1 MKSFGTKQIAASGI
15 MAALVC
21 VTTLFIVFPIPATQ
35 GYFNVGDAMVM
46 VAALTFGPIVGAF
59 AGGVGAGLADVIAG
73 YYNFAPFTFVIK
85 GIEGL
90 FAGWILSRIRKSE
103 GIWHLATEVEA
114 IVTGTTNPQETK
126 TKVTELKN
134 RVEEEFRARTR
145 ELILLAWLV
154 GGLEMVTGYLVAEYF
169 ALGYGVFAF
178 AEVPYNLVQMA
189 VAGLVGIPISL
200 ALRRTRI
207 GAA

>member
-46 VAALTFGPIVGAF
+46 VAALTFGPLVGAF
-59 AGGVGAGLADVIAG
+59 AGGVGAGLADVLGG
-73 YYNFAPFTFVIK
+73 YSYFAPYTFFIK

-90 FAGWILSRIRKSE
+90 LAGL
-103 GIWHLATEVEA
+103 
-114 IVTGTTNPQETK
+114 IVARGRRQSS
-126 TKVTELKN
+126 LKI
-134 RVEEEFRARTR
+134 V
-145 ELILLAWLV
+145 LAWLV
-154 GGLEMVTGYLVAEYF
+154 GGFEMVTGYLVAEYF
-169 ALGYGVFAF
+169 FLGYGAFAF
-178 AEVPYNLVQMA
+178 VEIPFNFVQMS

>member
-21 VTTLFIVFPIPATQ
+21 VATMFFVVPIPATE
-35 GYFNVGDAMVM
+35 GYFNIGDAMVM
-46 VAALTFGPIVGAF
+46 VAAITFGPIVGAF
-59 AGGVGAGLADVIAG
+59 AGGVGAGLADALSG
-73 YYNFAPFTFVIK
+73 YSYFAPYTFFIK

-90 FAGWILSRIRKSE
+90 LAGL
-103 GIWHLATEVEA
+103 
-114 IVTGTTNPQETK
+114 IVASGRRQSS
-126 TKVTELKN
+126 LKI
-134 RVEEEFRARTR
+134 V
-145 ELILLAWLV
+145 LAWVV

-169 ALGYGVFAF
+169 FLGYGAAAF
-178 AEVPYNLVQMA
+178 VEVPFNFVQMS
-189 VAGLVGIPISL
+189 VAGLVGIPVSL